1 MKTPS
6 LAPNWS
12 KAKFRTQVRARP
24 PTRPR
29 TQPPTRA
36 RVETCQRIIGYR
48 FRNIDLIEEALTLKA
63 SLNQRLAIAGDRAA
77 DLQLVARWY
86 GKTGHLT
93 PWQWDKIKGALLGNT
108 NLAQVGK
115 RLRIQDCLPQPC
127 SDENMAT
134 TVEAIIGAVWMD
146 SEKDLAAVGSVMD
159 RFGLTR
165 HRLLPSPPPSPTT
178 TTTDQPPYEI
188 WSSRPLPDRFFTG
201 HHLGLLQLLFRYGQ
215 SSAVQ
220 QRAGQHRNLLHHEQR
235 REEATER
242 LPTDMW
248 TRPKHILLAP
258 QIMIEKAQKWI
269 AARVG
274 RKDEH
279 LGQEP
284 SACEPSEIPVQ
295 HAPAP
300 VPATKEQTNTGHRV
314 SALESTLPVQHPV
327 TQRGCRSNLAGQH
340 DEPTS
345 LHTKDTEWSRT
356 NWFIW
361 SIQETLRYQRKSSSR
376 DRLGRERL
384 GIQIRRLKDHRA
396 VLAELPDRSLKN
408 IPDDC
413 WPDGVYLTAHSS
425 DEAFDKVLVMHIIL
439 MTQQWYR
446 MRRAKRRRTL
456 QPEEESIRKRGK
468 EQLRQL
474 WLERLNLWLP
484 TNAQDNRRPTSS
496 TDLGPTSELSSETT
510 LPGSKVP
517 AAVDSTG
524 EPTVFRAE
532 NKRSHKP
539 GRVLWTIDAGQ
550 NTSVDWKQY
559 LRKPASQN
567 E

>member
-6 LAPNWS
+6 LAPQWS
-12 KAKFRTQVRARP
+12 KAKFRTQVR
-24 PTRPR
+24 TRPR
-29 TQPPTRA
+29 SRPPSQPHTQANTRA

-48 FRNIDLIEEALTLKA
+48 FRNINLIEEALTPRA
-63 SLNQRLAIAGDRAA
+63 SVNRRLALAGDRAA

-93 PWQWDKIKGALLGNT
+93 PSQWDMIKSALLGNT

-115 RLRIQDCLPQPC
+115 RLRIQDCLPNRC
-127 SDENMAT
+127 GSETMAT

-146 SEKDLAAVGSVMD
+146 SKKDLAAVGSVMD

-165 HRLLPSPPPSPTT
+165 HPLLPSPPPSPTT
-178 TTTDQPPYEI
+178 TTTYHPPCEI

-220 QRAGQHRNLLHHEQR
+220 QRAGQHMNLLHHEQR

-284 SACEPSEIPVQ
+284 STCEPSELPVQ

-314 SALESTLPVQHPV
+314 SALESTLPVQQPV
-327 TQRGCRSNLAGQH
+327 TQSGFRSNLAAQH
-340 DEPTS
+340 DEPTV
-345 LHTKDTEWSRT
+345 LHTKDTEWSRI

-361 SIQETLRYQRKSSSR
+361 SIRETRLHPSSR
-376 DRLGRERL
+376 RERPKSL
-384 GIQIRRLKDHRA
+384 LHRLNDHRR

-413 WPDGVYLTAHSS
+413 WPDGVCLAAHSS
-425 DEAFDKVLVMHIIL
+425 DKAFDKVLVRHIGL

-446 MRRAKRRRTL
+446 MRNTKKRRDL

-474 WLERLNLWLP
+474 WLERLDLWLP
-484 TNAQDNRRPTSS
+484 TDAQDNQIPTSS
-496 TDLGPTSELSSETT
+496 TDLGPTSDLSSETT

-517 AAVDSTG
+517 AAVDSTA
-524 EPTVFRAE
+524 EPTVFPADD
-532 NKRSHKP
+532 KRSHKP
-539 GRVLWTIDAGQ
+539 GPVLWTIDAGQ